1 MPTIQT
7 LATGLAGAIGS
18 SYHGASNSLY
28 FVEYGGKLSRYDF
41 VREPDTVLV
50 SGTRTLK
57 GTWLMDLDT
66 GAMTS
71 NMAAADIWWEQIDG
85 VKRRMVPRAGARIA
99 TWGS

>member
-1 MPTIQT
+1 
-7 LATGLAGAIGS
+7 
-18 SYHGASNSLY
+18 
-28 FVEYGGKLSRYDF
+28 